1 MNQTDARNGTFFFR
15 LVTLQ
20 LEEDPHQRGRQTG
33 ADGPA
38 PRPPGRRTRAPE
50 KAPAA
55 HPGDAWGT
63 TATTTGHRP
72 LRDLYGMHAIQ
83 AIGLSGAAHA
93 PGHHQ
98 HKTRRGDPSG
108 ATLATQISNAEQRAA
123 RTPPAATHAQGP
135 RGHRQV
141 PPPHPEP
148 ARPQG
153 QNRTNGTSD
162 YSGFWLWLPC
172 DGKLHHRIGGR
183 HRSCGQRCEPHHH
196 RCVRRSRCNS
206 SAPFSNCFSVCF
218 GDVFGFLGRLTSNY

>member
-1 MNQTDARNGTFFFR
+1 MGCMQYKQSDCPGQRTHPDITSTRHGAAIFPMSSDPAVAARG
-15 LVTLQ
+15 
-20 LEEDPHQRGRQTG
+20 TG
-33 ADGPA
+33 ADA
-38 PRPPGRRTRAPE
+38 PCLRSLSL
-50 KAPAA
+50 
-55 HPGDAWGT
+55 HPVW
-63 TATTTGHRP
+63 H
-72 LRDLYGMHAIQ
+72 
-83 AIGLSGAAHA
+83 
-93 PGHHQ
+93 
-98 HKTRRGDPSG
+98 
-108 ATLATQISNAEQRAA
+108 QISNAEQRAA

-196 RCVRRSRCNS
+196 HRCVRRSRCNS

-218 GDVFGFLGRLTSNY
+218 GDVFGFLGHLTSNY